1 MGDVSKGLICHDM
14 GDVSKGLICHD
25 MGDVSKGL
33 ICHDMGDVSKGKQVR
48 NRILIRLCLYGIPF
62 YARLS

>member
-25 MGDVSKGL
+25 MGDVSKGYVMTWEMSVK
-33 ICHDMGDVSKGKQVR
+33 D
-48 NRILIRLCLYGIPF
+48 
-62 YARLS
+62 